1 MLMSSV
7 PWWGGKDKTL
17 GNKTSNAP
25 GCAENSENAEIVHN
39 DQELFR
45 KTAHPA
51 LKTVRTNR

>member
-1 MLMSSV
+1 MDSV
-7 PWWGGKDKTL
+7 PWRGGKGKAL
-17 GNKTSNAP
+17 ENKTSNAP

>member
-1 MLMSSV
+1 MA
-7 PWWGGKDKTL
+7 GRERQGIGKQNEQRTRVCGK
-17 GNKTSNAP
+17 
-25 GCAENSENAEIVHN
+25 SENAEIVHN